1 MAGVV
6 KYHGTAQVDHPP
18 PLDPYACVCYSAYT
32 SSKGVWTRIGVCL
45 LRGRIL
51 GTANRPR
58 SIVLV
63 PIHQAPK
70 SGPLGPS
77 RETSTHV
84 AAPSM
89 NTTSCHPRTRVIA
102 GQVKHLRTTVEHPP
116 SYPCSGTL
124 HRDMGVLI
132 ISGFTLSL
140 NFWERLAWRHLLCPA

>member
-77 RETSTHV
+77 REKNYPRHSTLQEYNLL
-84 AAPSM
+84 PS
-89 NTTSCHPRTRVIA
+89 A
-102 GQVKHLRTTVEHPP
+102 HPP
-116 SYPCSGTL
+116 SYPRSGTL
-124 HRDMGVLI
+124 QPLAVLKLVPGV
-132 ISGFTLSL
+132 TM
-140 NFWERLAWRHLLCPA
+140 LL